1 MLIFSFSQLQQ
12 FEAFDQF
19 LKFWLNVL
27 CCGIIEK
34 TCMYAK
40 EKLVLTFLWPPLSFF
55 LFWKINRKFIIAWE
69 EEEEATKKEKYSCM
83 YLLYTFWH

>member
-19 LKFWLNVL
+19 LKFWPNVL
-27 CCGIIEK
+27 RCGIIEK

-69 EEEEATKKEKYSCM
+69 EDKTNKLEANHS
-83 YLLYTFWH
+83 